1 MADVSWT
8 AWNVWNTEPI
18 VPSTEKTKFIHD
30 MVRVGLIDRAYYFQV
45 YDTPLGQRWLE
56 ALKDNLKQERI
67 LEKNF
72 CFLGFAD
79 SKRDLNYLVAELNSN
94 IAKIN
99 SFTFTPPYENIH
111 PFTVDD
117 FQYSSSLPIGKAVNG
132 DESVTPGK
140 RLKHES
146 CNLLHRYFE
155 ELQGTAW
162 QLSEFYKQSDLETKY
177 AIRQLNNICHEI
189 EGWVMADRDKI
200 VDPEWMRPSQIT
212 TFLNAPRHDLHEED
226 LQLFKENRYDRELGG
241 VYLHWSQV
249 GKTLYEVFRDEHAPK
264 MTDALCSEINHQKY
278 YSGEFDVEW
287 GQTITEGQ
295 HSFKK
300 QEMNDYRKWL
310 EANGYDWEDAKLS
323 LGHIKIGQ
331 VDLQR
336 TFGTDASIHKIHTVM
351 TDNLNITSIRTITGP
366 SVECD
371 YPYTLDD
378 VDWKQ
383 LQMKGLKQGYESRSM
398 R

>member
-1 MADVSWT
+1 M
-8 AWNVWNTEPI
+8 
-18 VPSTEKTKFIHD
+18 PSTKENKFIHD
-30 MVRVGLIDRAYYFQV
+30 MIRVGLNDRAYYFQV
-45 YDTPLGQRWLE
+45 YDTPLGHRWID
-56 ALKDNLKQERI
+56 ALKGNLKQQRI

-79 SKRDLNYLVAELNSN
+79 SKRDLNYLVGELNKS
-94 IAKIN
+94 IAQIN
-99 SFTFTPPYENIH
+99 TFTFEPAYEKIH
-111 PFTVDD
+111 PFTADD
-117 FQYSSSLPIGKAVNG
+117 FQYSSFLAIGKAVNG
-132 DESVTPGK
+132 NEMATPGK
-140 RLKHES
+140 RLKHEA

-162 QLSEFYKQSDLETKY
+162 EVSDFYKQADAETKY

-189 EGWVMADRDKI
+189 ESWVNADRKKAI
-200 VDPEWMRPSQIT
+200 EPEWMRASQIT
-212 TFLNAPRHDLHEED
+212 TFLNAPRHDLHDED
-226 LQLFKENRYDRELGG
+226 FELFKQNRYDRELGG

-287 GQTITEGQ
+287 GQTITEKQ
-295 HSFKK
+295 DFKK
-300 QEMNDYRKWL
+300 QEMDEYRNWL
-310 EANGYDWEDAKLS
+310 KDNNYDWGDPKLS
-323 LGHIKIGQ
+323 LGYIKIGQ

-336 TFGTDASIHKIHTVM
+336 TFGTNASIQDIHHTM
-351 TDNLNITSIRTITGP
+351 NKNLNITSIRTITGP

-371 YPYTLDD
+371 YPYTLESS
-378 VDWKQ
+378 DWKRI
-383 LQMKGLKQGYESRSM
+383 QMEGLKKGYESRSM

>member
-1 MADVSWT
+1 MTDVSWT
-8 AWNVWNTEPI
+8 AWNVWNTEPT
-18 VPSTEKTKFIHD
+18 VPSTEKNNFIYD
-30 MVRVGLIDRAYYFQV
+30 MVRVGLIDRAYYFQI
-45 YDTPLGQRWLE
+45 YNTPLGHRWLE
-56 ALKDNLKQERI
+56 ALKDNLKKQRI

-72 CFLGFAD
+72 CFLGFPD

-94 IAKIN
+94 ITKIN
-99 SFTFTPPYENIH
+99 SFKFEPAYEKIH
-111 PFTVDD
+111 PFRKDD

-162 QLSEFYKQSDLETKY
+162 QLSDFYKQADIETKY

-189 EGWVMADRDKI
+189 EGWVNADRKKAF
-200 VDPEWMRPSQIT
+200 DPGWMRPSQIT
-212 TFLNAPRHDLHEED
+212 TFLNAPRYDLHDED
-226 LQLFKENRYDRELGG
+226 FELFKQNRYDRELGG

-249 GKTLYEVFRDEHAPK
+249 GKTLYEVFRDEHAPT
-264 MTDALCSEINHQKY
+264 MTEALCSEINHQKY

-287 GQTITEGQ
+287 GQTITEQ
-295 HSFKK
+295 NDFKK
-300 QEMNDYRKWL
+300 EEMDQYRAWL
-310 EANGYDWEDAKLS
+310 ADNGYDWNDPTLS
-323 LGHIKIGQ
+323 LGYIKIGQ
-331 VDLQR
+331 IDLQR
-336 TFGTDASIHKIHTVM
+336 TFGTNASVENIHEAM
-351 TDNLNITSIRTITGP
+351 NNNLNITSIRTIHGP

-371 YPYTLDD
+371 YPYTLESD
-378 VDWKQ
+378 DWKKI
-383 LQMKGLKQGYESRSM
+383 QMEGLKKGYESRSM

>member
-1 MADVSWT
+1 M
-8 AWNVWNTEPI
+8 
-18 VPSTEKTKFIHD
+18 PSTEKTKFIHD
-30 MVRVGLIDRAYYFQV
+30 MVRVGLIDRAYYFHV